1 MSSTKLEP
9 LTSPS
14 APASYFLLSMTG
26 IKIIEVRLRHSEV
39 AYKLP
44 AQNGISEKKLCR
56 IIAMERLKLTYIL
69 MPGSGRGYIRSPRG
83 NYNIE
88 DIRLFEHTSSVR
100 INFSTLAMAALV
112 FSTFQ
117 AAYLTEGT

>member
-1 MSSTKLEP
+1 
-9 LTSPS
+9 
-14 APASYFLLSMTG
+14 
-26 IKIIEVRLRHSEV
+26 
-39 AYKLP
+39 
-44 AQNGISEKKLCR
+44 
-56 IIAMERLKLTYIL
+56 MERLKLTYKL